1 MARTKKAK
9 MDEVMQLEEFYELTS
24 EHKEK
29 VVEMLNSG
37 GIVDIHKSADKIK
50 WRDYLYS
57 IFKERLYTRE
67 VDQNDIIKSLRGE
80 AIGNEIFRIIDVE
93 KVDYETFVK
102 VMKTRANEEGTSA
115 KLGYIVLKGNRKCD
129 KDREIDSRTY
139 MVDSNLILYNKKGKK
154 ISIIARDGQSVI
166 QVNDIKEYVKKEEID
181 FCYFLGTDNIVINE
195 ELFKEELDNAVE
207 DIIETDGAVE
217 EEGNVNLSEIENS
230 NESEMKDY

>member
-9 MDEVMQLEEFYELTS
+9 LDEVMQLEEFYEVTS

-80 AIGNEIFRIIDVE
+80 AIGNETNRVAIPGPWM
-93 KVDYETFVK
+93 YL
-102 VMKTRANEEGTSA
+102 
-115 KLGYIVLKGNRKCD
+115 LG
-129 KDREIDSRTY
+129 
-139 MVDSNLILYNKKGKK
+139 
-154 ISIIARDGQSVI
+154 
-166 QVNDIKEYVKKEEID
+166 
-181 FCYFLGTDNIVINE
+181 
-195 ELFKEELDNAVE
+195 
-207 DIIETDGAVE
+207 
-217 EEGNVNLSEIENS
+217 
-230 NESEMKDY
+230 EMKKRGFSTSRAK